1 MYRSYRSAVHLL
13 APDAVFFLGDLMDEG
28 QWGDR
33 DTFHRYADRFDSL
46 FGSSGNKPEVH
57 VLAGNHD
64 LGFHYA
70 VSPFRVEWFEKRFN
84 RSSVDTIFIKGQP
97 FVLLTSMALHGDGC
111 KFCHEAE
118 VALRTIGEELAC
130 AKRGKCERNV
140 SVRFHPYRRPIL
152 LQHFPLFRVN
162 DDECLRDKDFDHDDP
177 TRNDPYRPTWEA
189 LSKESTELLLKTL
202 EPRAVFNGHTHRGC
216 KKRWTHPVYFWEY
229 TVNSFSWRNGDRP
242 SFLLATVSEKH
253 VLVDVCHLPHE
264 STVLRLYIVV
274 AIILAV
280 WLLRSLVPIAK
291 SLFLRARRIRYRSP
305 SGEKLIKNG

>member
-1 MYRSYRSAVHLL
+1 MGWSICYTKNDEREWQMYRSYRSAQHLL

-28 QWGDR
+28 QWGDYY
-33 DTFHRYADRFDSL
+33 TFHRYADRFDSL
-46 FGSSGNKPEVH
+46 FGRLVVH
-57 VLAGNHD
+57 WKD
-64 LGFHYA
+64 F
-70 VSPFRVEWFEKRFN
+70 SREMFM
-84 RSSVDTIFIKGQP
+84 SVALKEDSGQP
-97 FVLLTSMALHGDGC
+97 FVLLTSMAMHGDGC

-130 AKRGKCERNV
+130 AKRGKCDKNV
-140 SVRFHPYRRPIL
+140 SVRFDPYRRPIL

-177 TRNDPYRPTWEA
+177 NRNDPYRPTWEA

-216 KKRWTHPVYFWEY
+216 MKRWTRPVNFWEY

-242 SFLLATVSEKH
+242 SFLLATISEKH

-274 AIILAV
+274 AVILAA
-280 WLLRSLVPIAK
+280 WLLRSLVPVAK
-291 SLFLRARRIRYRSP
+291 SLFLRTRRIRYRSP
-305 SGEKLIKNG
+305 SGEKLIKSVKLLEIE